1 MGGVF
6 NKIVVS
12 VNEIPDGAADSI
24 IEDISGEL
32 KKLREVAH
40 VLKIPIF
47 YSVNWI
53 LVQSSS
59 SDIASTQKHF
69 NSDVW
74 G

>member
-1 MGGVF
+1 MGGVVF

-12 VNEIPDGAADSI
+12 VNEISDGTADSI
-24 IEDISGEL
+24 IENISGEL
-32 KKLREVAH
+32 QKLQEVAH

-47 YSVNWI
+47 DSINWT

-59 SDIASTQKHF
+59 HFASTQKCF